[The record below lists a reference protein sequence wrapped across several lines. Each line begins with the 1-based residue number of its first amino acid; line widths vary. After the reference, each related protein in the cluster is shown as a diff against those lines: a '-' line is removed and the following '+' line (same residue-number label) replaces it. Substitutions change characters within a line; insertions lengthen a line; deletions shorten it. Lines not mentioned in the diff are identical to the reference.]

1 VAEAPSNG
9 EPGPEGPPSG
19 EPGPGADRSDVTR
32 FVTETTGRIQE
43 IIDAAER
50 VAAQIRAEAEADA
63 QSYLEQ
69 QRRAADHV
77 VSERVEDLA
86 ALADDLS
93 QQASDLRSQSGQIVS
108 ALERAAARL
117 RAALPVPSAG
127 STEAPRAEVE
137 LQPDAEVD
145 LQPDGELD
153 LQPAAQVDL
162 QPAAEVDLQPEPG
175 QAAPARK
182 PEGARPLT
190 SLENPDAALLRAAQL
205 AVAGSGRTEIEAAL
219 RRDFGVVEPA
229 DILDQILPPEQV

>member
-1 VAEAPSNG
+1 
-9 EPGPEGPPSG
+9 
-19 EPGPGADRSDVTR
+19 VTR

-50 VAAQIRAEAEADA
+50 VAAQIRGEAEADA

-77 VSERVEDLA
+77 VSERVEELA
-86 ALADDLS
+86 AFADELS

-117 RAALPVPSAG
+117 RAASPAPSTG

-137 LQPDAEVD
+137 VEVEPQAE
-145 LQPDGELD
+145 
-153 LQPAAQVDL
+153 VDL
-162 QPAAEVDLQPEPG
+162 QPAAEVDRQPEAV
-175 QAAPARK
+175 QAARPREPVA
-182 PEGARPLT
+182 GRPLT
-190 SLENPDAALLRAAQL
+190 SLESPDAALLRAAQL

-219 RRDFGVVEPA
+219 RRDFGVAEPA